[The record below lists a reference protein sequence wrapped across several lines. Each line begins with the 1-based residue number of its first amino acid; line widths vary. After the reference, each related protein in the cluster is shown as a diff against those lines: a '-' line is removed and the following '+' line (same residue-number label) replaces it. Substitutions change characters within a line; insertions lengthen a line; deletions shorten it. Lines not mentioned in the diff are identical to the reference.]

1 MPDTGLAITLING
14 PTALLQLGGLALLT
28 DPTFDPAGTDYPTP
42 VYTLHKTT
50 APALAP
56 KALPRIDAVLL
67 SHDHHFDNLDHAGR
81 ALLASM
87 PVVYTTVA
95 GAERLG
101 GNAVGLTPWQVTELN
116 GLRITATPGRHG
128 PPGGDRGPVIGF
140 VLEHTGSP
148 VVWVSGDTVWYEDV
162 AAVNGRMP
170 IGIACLNM
178 GAAQVQ
184 VAGPHPLTFTALDGI
199 ALARAWPATTIVPLH
214 CDGWAHFTEGRAEI
228 DAAFRAAGLAGR
240 LAWCLPGQRRA
251 FA

>member
-1 MPDTGLAITLING
+1 MPDIDLTITFING

-56 KALPRIDAVLL
+56 DALPPIGAVLL

-81 ALLASM
+81 ALLARV

-101 GNAVGLTPWQVTELN
+101 GNAVGLLPWQVAEV
-116 GLRITATPGRHG
+116 GGVRVTATPGRHG

-140 VLEHTGSP
+140 VLEHPQSP
-148 VVWVSGDTVWYEDV
+148 TVYVSGDTVWYDEIEAID
-162 AAVNGRMP
+162 ARIP

-178 GAAQVQ
+178 GAARVQ
-184 VAGPHPLTFTALDGI
+184 VAGPHALTFTAHDGV
-199 ALARAWPATTIVPLH
+199 ALARAWPAATIVPLH
-214 CDGWAHFTEGRAEI
+214 FDGWQHFSEGKQDI
-228 DAAFRAAGLAGR
+228 DEAFAAAGLADR
-240 LAWCLPGQRRA
+240 LAWCPPGVRRR
-251 FA
+251 FS